1 MNEKQSSIPT
11 RDTILSA
18 AAIVVI
24 EQGASR
30 MTLEAVAKEAGVS
43 KGGLLYHFP
52 SKDAL
57 AQGLIERMNQEF
69 TEKIRVEY
77 EKDDFGTNQGRWLR
91 ALIRATFA
99 STHLEL
105 GAGLM
110 AAVLHNPDLLDPT
123 RQSYEIRQSII
134 EQDGI
139 DPVMANIIRL
149 AVDGLWFSELLALAP
164 PREPLRT
171 QLMETL
177 LSFTTEKGE

>member
-1 MNEKQSSIPT
+1 
-11 RDTILSA
+11 
-18 AAIVVI
+18 
-24 EQGASR
+24 

-57 AQGLIERMNQEF
+57 AQGMIERMNQEF

-77 EKDDFGTNQGRWLR
+77 EKDDFGTNRGRWLR
-91 ALIRATFA
+91 ALIKATFT
-99 STHLEL
+99 SNHLVL
-105 GAGLM
+105 GAGLIV
-110 AAVLHNPDLLDPT
+110 AVLHNPEFLDPT
-123 RQSYEIRQSII
+123 RQSYEIRQTII

-139 DPVMANIIRL
+139 DPVLANIIRL
-149 AVDGLWFSELLALAP
+149 AVDGLWLSELLAIAP

-177 LSFTTEKGE
+177 LSLTTGKGE